1 MKGNPQILTLLNDVL
16 TAELTAINQYF
27 IHARLCNHWGY
38 ERLWKKIRAESIDE
52 MKHADYLIARILYL
66 DGIPNMQKY
75 NKVNI
80 GQTVKEQLTLDLAVE
95 VDSVKR
101 LNDGIKLC
109 RDEGDNGT
117 RELLERILVSEEEH
131 ADWLETQLELISQM
145 GEPHYLA
152 QQVKED
158 E

>member
-1 MKGNPQILTLLNDVL
+1 
-16 TAELTAINQYF
+16 
-27 IHARLCNHWGY
+27 
-38 ERLWKKIRAESIDE
+38 

-80 GQTVKEQLTLDLAVE
+80 GQTVKEQLTLDHAVE

-131 ADWLETQLELISQM
+131 ADWLETQLELIAQM

-158 E
+158 D